1 MIDLHTHSL
10 YSDGELIPA
19 ELWRR
24 AQVKGYRY
32 LAITDHVDASNF
44 EVVFTRLKSAALS
57 LNRGDYP
64 VLIPG
69 LEFTHLPPAL
79 IAPLT
84 AQARALGVPLIVVHG
99 ESLAEPV
106 APGTNR
112 AAIEADIDILAHPG
126 LITLEEAARARE
138 RNIFLELSAR
148 KGHSPGQRPR
158 GPGGPG
164 GGRLPHPQH
173 RRPRPLGPHHP
184 APGGTHRPRRRLTGR
199 RSPNPLRRR
208 RSPGPP
214 PGGAVEERGKK
225 KNLGEPRF
233 FSKARFPQ
241 TPSWK
246 NGPVGCAR
254 RTLHWLFPAK
264 KLDSLLICI
273 LILINY

>member
-32 LAITDHVDASNF
+32 LAITDHVDASNY
-44 EVVFTRLKSAALS
+44 EVVFARLKSAALS

-112 AAIEADIDILAHPG
+112 AAIEADVDILAHPG

-138 RNIFLELSAR
+138 RAVFLELSAR
-148 KGHSPGQRPR
+148 KGHSLANGHVARVALEVGAALLLNTDAHSPGDLITRHQAERLAR
-158 GPGGPG
+158 GAGL
-164 GGRLPHPQH
+164 RE
-173 RRPRPLGPHHP
+173 P
-184 APGGTHRPRRRLTGR
+184 AIQSLFAEAENLARRLAE
-199 RSPNPLRRR
+199 L
-208 RSPGPP
+208 
-214 PGGAVEERGKK
+214 
-225 KNLGEPRF
+225 
-233 FSKARFPQ
+233 
-241 TPSWK
+241 
-246 NGPVGCAR
+246 
-254 RTLHWLFPAK
+254 
-264 KLDSLLICI
+264 
-273 LILINY
+273 

>member
-44 EVVFTRLKSAALS
+44 EVVFARLKTAALS

-79 IAPLT
+79 IGPLT

-138 RNIFLELSAR
+138 RGVFLELSAR
-148 KGHSPGQRPR
+148 KGHCPGQRPR

-164 GGRLPHPQH
+164 SGRLPLGQH
-173 RRPRPLGPHHP
+173 RRPQPLGPHHP
-184 APGGTHRPRRRLTGR
+184 APGRTHRPGRGPERPRR
-199 RSPNPLRRR
+199 PDPLRRGR
-208 RSPGPP
+208 GPGPP
-214 PGGAVEERGKK
+214 PGGAVGKRSK
-225 KNLGEPRF
+225 RIWGNPAFLE
-233 FSKARFPQ
+233 KARFPQ

-246 NGPVGCAR
+246 NR
-254 RTLHWLFPAK
+254 M
-264 KLDSLLICI
+264 
-273 LILINY
+273 